1 MFDVTRVLSSVVG
14 VCLGLSYAVA
24 DDQSAFETLLNT
36 HSYSIELQD
45 GELRGPGA
53 DLILKDA
60 SGAQFVALG
69 EEHYNAIIPDI
80 TTALFA
86 SLHERYGYQFFMTE
100 QDPVMMETISSSPA
114 RGDLA
119 KIHALAQSYPMG
131 FTFNS
136 DEELKML
143 ADIGRISTTSE
154 DPIWGCDQA
163 AGVTH
168 ILDQLQAELTAS
180 SARAAVDAVRL
191 QSAEK
196 EAVRDYSKGHY
207 IFDAPTETFT
217 DLQSTLDA
225 PVGSRAQ

>member
-14 VCLGLSYAVA
+14 VCLGLSHAIA
-24 DDQSAFETLLNT
+24 DDQPTFETLLNT
-36 HSYSIELQD
+36 HSYSIALQE
-45 GELRGPGA
+45 GELSGPGA
-53 DLILKDA
+53 DLILNEA
-60 SGAQFVALG
+60 SAAQFVALG

-100 QDPVMMETISSSPA
+100 QDPVMMETISRSPA

-143 ADIGRISTTSE
+143 ADIGRISTTRD

-163 AGVTH
+163 AAVTH
-168 ILDQLQAELTAS
+168 ILDQLQAELTAP
-180 SARAAVDAVRL
+180 SAQGSGGNL
-191 QSAEK
+191 TSA
-196 EAVRDYSKGHY
+196 
-207 IFDAPTETFT
+207 IC
-217 DLQSTLDA
+217 
-225 PVGSRAQ
+225 